1 VSPSEAWELRFRE
14 LQAFSAEFGHS
25 DVPQTYKKNKSL
37 GKWVG
42 KQREHWRA
50 LQDNGSSPLTEERIR
65 KLQSVDFRFYV
76 GKGQHAKI
84 HGLFMTDNQIESW
97 DAKFK
102 ALEEFK
108 ETHGHCEVPAR
119 YPPNRNLASWVML
132 QRRKFKE
139 FDMKK
144 SGTDSGAGDAND
156 DGTAMTKELRLLEER
171 RKRLADLGFN
181 FDVNVRVE
189 RRSTRAP
196 RPRRSHEDAWNVK
209 LDELVRYKEQHGN
222 ADVPITSKDHKAL
235 AVWVSKQREMWRNKK
250 AGKGRIISD
259 DREKKLSD
267 LGFTFE
273 AWEASWTVKYEEL
286 KEYYEKYGTA
296 NVKNER
302 NRKLWHWCKRQR
314 EAFKEYLE
322 KGEKAKGG
330 MSNERI
336 TKMEELGFD
345 WKYDDIRM
353 MMKKREK
360 KMKDNSGTS
369 EEPKKK
375 KKVGRPRKN
384 PPPEEAA
391 DTTAAAAAPANN
403 EGSRAAAGA
412 LPNEGAGQL
421 PQVPTHELVE
431 DGKMP
436 ADEDATPSGLDAAAT
451 AAVEIAAAEAALVV
465 ASKRYGNEVGPDGGR
480 TNTKPD
486 KWLGMYQELINYKKE
501 HGDCRVPTRCED
513 YNRLGPWV
521 KMQREDLR
529 KMNENKTSPMCQW
542 RIDLLEKIGF
552 EFKINERNPVSFE
565 QRFAELGEFKA
576 EFGHCNV
583 PQGWARNVP
592 LGKWV
597 SKTRDNYRFLQEGKK
612 SRLSH
617 DQIAQLESIG
627 FCWFIGRGK
636 GLRTWDMYFS
646 DLQRFHKTHGH
657 FNVPLNYE
665 DNPAL
670 ATWAQQQRINYKNE
684 QMGKC
689 KYQRRVIEHNRRL
702 EEIGFNFHVGGD
714 YFEAPEVTKKTKG
727 KRKKG
732 SKDEDKKRKANGT
745 EDEEEEDKEKRS
757 TKRHKSD
764 SIDDAVEASG
774 SDNVAADSVPVFV
787 SGDAPPENEEDMI
800 IPI

>member
-189 RRSTRAP
+189 RKSTRAP

-592 LGKWV
+592 LGKCELC
-597 SKTRDNYRFLQEGKK
+597 Y
-612 SRLSH
+612 
-617 DQIAQLESIG
+617 
-627 FCWFIGRGK
+627 C
-636 GLRTWDMYFS
+636 
-646 DLQRFHKTHGH
+646 
-657 FNVPLNYE
+657 
-665 DNPAL
+665 
-670 ATWAQQQRINYKNE
+670 
-684 QMGKC
+684 
-689 KYQRRVIEHNRRL
+689 IEFML
-702 EEIGFNFHVGGD
+702 
-714 YFEAPEVTKKTKG
+714 
-727 KRKKG
+727 
-732 SKDEDKKRKANGT
+732 
-745 EDEEEEDKEKRS
+745 
-757 TKRHKSD
+757 
-764 SIDDAVEASG
+764 
-774 SDNVAADSVPVFV
+774 
-787 SGDAPPENEEDMI
+787 
-800 IPI
+800 